1 MKALEQISEFSRH
14 ILTIA
19 RSLDRTEVSQALVQT
34 ACELTGAEFGAVSV
48 LDSHGDTL
56 QFIQQGQPRGP
67 EVVIDHPPI
76 DHGVFN
82 EIPLDS
88 YLIINDISAYADGTV
103 LPPNHPAM
111 KNFLGVAITVNEQV
125 WGRLF
130 LSDTPTPF
138 TADDGELVHLLV
150 KATEISVVNSLLY
163 AESQN
168 RARWLTASQHIVS
181 SLLEGTDEDE
191 ALEVIAH
198 EMRVAAR
205 ADVAMIILPSIQD
218 SWISEIVDAD
228 DPARVHELVGLSF
241 PKEGRART
249 VIREQSGVVVDSM
262 QRLRTIRVPELRQFG
277 SALYSPLI
285 SQGVGLGVI
294 LLLRYPST
302 AEFNLHDLTMAESVA
317 KQATIAI
324 RLAEARQAQA
334 LAAELDER
342 ARISRDLHDLAIQQL
357 FASGM
362 HITAIREEMSSRG
375 LGEDVTGALDAA
387 ISAIDDSVKQIRHI
401 VHSLRDD
408 GSSAAIVSRLQH
420 ETSVARQALG
430 FAPSLLL
437 TWNGSDV
444 AECDYHLIDD
454 AVGSDIADDV
464 VAVVR
469 EGLSNA
475 ARHAKA
481 SSVSV
486 KVDASPDEIVV
497 RVLDDGAG
505 IAQALARRSG
515 LSNLAARAR
524 RHHGTFA
531 IEPRGD
537 GHSGTLLTW
546 CANLR

>member
-1 MKALEQISEFSRH
+1 MKASEQIAEFSRH

-19 RSLDRTEVSQALVQT
+19 SSLDRTEVSRALVQT
-34 ACELTGAEFGAVSV
+34 ACELTGAQFGAVSV
-48 LDSHGDTL
+48 LDSHGDTI
-56 QFIQQGQPRGP
+56 QFIQQGMPRGP
-67 EVVIDHPPI
+67 EVIIDHPPI

-82 EIPLDS
+82 DIPLDS
-88 YLIINDISAYADGTV
+88 YLIINDVTGYAAGSA
-103 LPPNHPAM
+103 LPANHPAM

-125 WGRLF
+125 WGRLY
-130 LSDTPTPF
+130 LSDKDGSF
-138 TADDGELVHLLV
+138 SDDDGELVRMLA
-150 KATEISVVNSLLY
+150 KAASISVVNSLLY

-181 SLLEGTDEDE
+181 SLMEGTDEDE

-198 EMRVAAR
+198 EMRIAAR
-205 ADVAMIILPSIQD
+205 ADIAIIVLPSIQD
-218 SWISEIVDAD
+218 TWISEIVDAD
-228 DPARVHELVGLSF
+228 DPACAHELIGLNF

-277 SALYSPLI
+277 PAMYTPLI
-285 SQGVGLGVI
+285 SHGVGLGVI

-302 AEFNLHDLTMAESVA
+302 LEFNLHDLTMAESVA
-317 KQATIAI
+317 KQATLAI
-324 RLAEARQAQA
+324 QLAEARHARA
-334 LAAELDER
+334 MAAELDER

-362 HITAIREEMSSRG
+362 HITAVREEMDSRG
-375 LGEDVTGALDAA
+375 AGAEVTDSLDAA
-387 ISAIDDSVKQIRHI
+387 ISAIDDSVKQIRQI
-401 VHSLRDD
+401 VHSLRED
-408 GSSAAIVSRLQH
+408 GSSAALVSRLQH
-420 ETSVARQALG
+420 EASVALQSLG

-437 TWNGSDV
+437 TWNGADV
-444 AECDYHLIDD
+444 VESDYHLIDD
-454 AVGSDIADDV
+454 AVGSDISDDV

-481 SSVSV
+481 SSASV
-486 KVDASPDEIVV
+486 KVDVDPNAILVQV
-497 RVLDDGAG
+497 IDDGSG
-505 IAQALARRSG
+505 IEQTLSRRSG

-524 RHHGTFA
+524 RHHGTFS

-537 GHSGTLLTW
+537 GQRGTILDW
-546 CANLR
+546 RVSLR

>member
-1 MKALEQISEFSRH
+1 MKASEQISEFSH
-14 ILTIA
+14 HVLTIA
-19 RSLDRTEVSQALVQT
+19 SSLDRTEVSRALVQT
-34 ACELTGAEFGAVSV
+34 ACELTGAQFGAVSV
-48 LDSHGDTL
+48 LDSHGDTI
-56 QFIQQGQPRGP
+56 QFIQQGMPRGP

-82 EIPLDS
+82 DIPLDS
-88 YLIINDISAYADGTV
+88 FLIINDISSYAADTV
-103 LPPNHPAM
+103 LPANHPAM

-125 WGRLF
+125 WGRLY
-130 LSDTPTPF
+130 LSDKDSPF
-138 TADDGELVHLLV
+138 TDDDGALVHMLA
-150 KATEISVVNSLLY
+150 KAASISVVNSLLY

-191 ALEVIAH
+191 ALEVVAR
-198 EMRVAAR
+198 EMRIAAR
-205 ADVAMIILPSIQD
+205 ADIAMIVLPSIQD
-218 SWISEIVDAD
+218 TWISEIVDAD
-228 DPARVHELVGLSF
+228 DPARVHELVGLAF

-262 QRLRTIRVPELRQFG
+262 QRLRTIRVAKLRQFG
-277 SALYSPLI
+277 PAMYTPLI
-285 SQGVGLGVI
+285 SHGVGLGVI
-294 LLLRYPST
+294 LLLRYPSSL
-302 AEFNLHDLTMAESVA
+302 EFNLHDLTMAESVA
-317 KQATIAI
+317 NQATIAI
-324 RLAEARQAQA
+324 QLAEARHAQA
-334 LAAELDER
+334 MAAELDER

-362 HITAIREEMSSRG
+362 HITAIREEMDARG
-375 LGEDVTGALDAA
+375 LGTEVTASLDAA

-401 VHSLRDD
+401 VHSLRED
-408 GSSAAIVSRLQH
+408 GSSAGIVSRLQH

-437 TWNGSDV
+437 TWNGADV
-444 AECDYHLIDD
+444 AESDYHLIDD

-486 KVDASPDEIVV
+486 KVDACPDEALVQVI
-497 RVLDDGAG
+497 DDGFG
-505 IAQALARRSG
+505 IEQTLSRRSG

-524 RHHGTFA
+524 RHHGTFS

-537 GHSGTLLTW
+537 GQRGTILDW
-546 CANLR
+546 RVKLR

>member
-1 MKALEQISEFSRH
+1 MQASEQISDFSRH
-14 ILTIA
+14 ILKIA
-19 RSLDRTEVSQALVQT
+19 SSLDRTEVSRALVQT

-48 LDSHGDTL
+48 LDSHGDTI
-56 QFIQQGQPRGP
+56 QFIQQGMPRGP
-67 EVVIDHPPI
+67 EVVIEHPPI
-76 DHGVFN
+76 NHGVFN
-82 EIPLDS
+82 DIPLDS
-88 YLIINDISAYADGTV
+88 YLIINDVSAYAAGSA
-103 LPPNHPAM
+103 LPANHPAM

-125 WGRLF
+125 WGRLY
-130 LSDTPTPF
+130 LSDKATAF

-198 EMRVAAR
+198 EMRIAAR
-205 ADVAMIILPSIQD
+205 ADIAMIILPSIQD

-228 DPARVHELVGLSF
+228 DPARVHELVGLNF

-262 QRLRTIRVPELRQFG
+262 QRLRTIRVAELRQFG

-324 RLAEARQAQA
+324 QLAEARQAQA

-362 HITAIREEMSSRG
+362 HITAMREEMSARG
-375 LGEDVTGALDAA
+375 LEGITGALDDA

-408 GSSAAIVSRLQH
+408 GSSAAIVPRLQH
-420 ETSVARQALG
+420 ETSVARQSLG
-430 FAPSLLL
+430 YAPSLLL
-437 TWNGSDV
+437 TWNGVDV
-444 AECDYHLIDD
+444 TESDYHLIDD
-454 AVGSDIADDV
+454 AVGSDIGDDV

-481 SSVSV
+481 SSASV
-486 KVDASPDEIVV
+486 KIEATPDEIVV
-497 RVLDDGAG
+497 QVVDDGAG
-505 IAQALARRSG
+505 IEQALSRRSG

-524 RHHGTFA
+524 RHHGTFT

-537 GHSGTLLTW
+537 GQHGTRLEW
-546 CANLR
+546 RVSLR